1 MNKTL
6 FATLGFA
13 AALFATSAQ
22 AHYQTIIPTTTTAVT
37 DMNQRFSTTYALDG
51 NKYTNVWVGVVAKGD
66 YGVNGFFQDDQ
77 YFNLFVDGLQVAH
90 WSSSGGSNYSVD
102 TNLYGIDYTLS
113 GYVSLTDAQ
122 WTAFSAD
129 NKLNI
134 TWQNGSDVTPSS
146 FWGGPDYVSFN
157 VQGILASVATAP
169 VSTTPVTTTP
179 TTTTPVT
186 TTPVTTSPQPVTSVP
201 TTGSTANAVPEP
213 GSIAL
218 LGLGLAALGFAHR
231 RRKG

>member
-6 FATLGFA
+6 FAALGLA
-13 AALFATSAQ
+13 ATLFATSAQ

-66 YGVNGFFQDDQ
+66 YGVNGLFQDDQ

-102 TNLYGIDYTLS
+102 TNAYGIDYTLS

-122 WTAFSAD
+122 WAAFSAD

-146 FWGGPDYVSFN
+146 YWGGPDYVSFN
-157 VQGILASVATAP
+157 VQGILASVATTP
-169 VSTTPVTTTP
+169 VVSTPVTS
-179 TTTTPVT
+179 PVT
-186 TTPVTTSPQPVTSVP
+186 GNPVTTPVTTSPQPVTSVP

>member
-1 MNKTL
+1 MNKTI
-6 FATLGFA
+6 FAAFGFA

-22 AHYQTIIPTTTTAVT
+22 AHYQTIIPTTTTSVT
-37 DMNQRFSTTYALDG
+37 DKNQGFNTTYALDG
-51 NKYTNVWVGVVAKGD
+51 KSYTNVVVGVVAKGD
-66 YGVNGFFQDDQ
+66 YGVNNFFQDDQ
-77 YFNLFVDGLQVAH
+77 YFNLFVDGVQVAH

-102 TNLYGIDYTLS
+102 TNFYGIDYTLT

-146 FWGGPDYVSFN
+146 YWGGPDYVSFN
-157 VQGILASVATAP
+157 VQGILSSASTIP
-169 VSTTPVTTTP
+169 VTTPPVTTTP
-179 TTTTPVT
+179 GTTTPVT
-186 TTPVTTSPQPVTSVP
+186 TNPGTTTPVTTNPAVNP
-201 TTGSTANAVPEP
+201 VPEP

-218 LGLGLAALGFAHR
+218 IGLGLAALAFAQR